1 MSFRPCRFITAS
13 LLIALVVSAC
23 GREEARSMTCRTH
36 KVSNG
41 ELTEC
46 S

>member
-1 MSFRPCRFITAS
+1 MAGATRITFA
-13 LLIALVVSAC
+13 LLLALAVCAC
-23 GREEARSMTCRTH
+23 AQERSPTCRTH

-46 S
+46 D